1 VLYFYSIKLKTST
14 MTQVI
19 VTAPATSKH
28 AFRTYRFATPEA
40 ARLFIA
46 QYKLEDKVIDIL

>member
-1 VLYFYSIKLKTST
+1 

-28 AFRTYRFATPEA
+28 AFRTYRFTTPEA

-46 QYKLEDKVIDIL
+46 QYNLEDKVIDIL